1 MYFHDE
7 HFLYYKKHKSRA
19 DIACSKCG
27 GVTTA
32 RWKSSGVYEEQ
43 FEKHIAE
50 PREGEFGTC
59 PMCGAR
65 GQYKCKGKVKSSIRK
80 TRYLF
85 LGQKYKDNGFVM
97 RYIQVRKEWSLG
109 FIAGENGNEMYN
121 AYEKLS
127 GVELARAYFEPGK
140 KVQVDYN
147 KHDPYVGR
155 DFWDDCNLYGLSSIR
170 INSGPILPE
179 TYDEMTG
186 TMFQYSA
193 MKEYTDSL
201 MSACNPVEYLECY
214 MRTPQLEMLVKMH
227 LIGVAEKLIKCQ
239 YGIIEDETATR
250 PDEFLGIRKEKLKLL
265 IKEKGDIGLLRV
277 LQMEKRLM
285 ENWTDE
291 QVQQLAET
299 GLTYAEVALAKK
311 YMTLQ
316 KFLNRIKKYACC
328 DYGGCSQS
336 ASRIRHTASIYAD
349 YLSMREDRGY
359 DLTNTVY
366 QFPHNLNEA
375 HEKMVEEVNK
385 EELDKHLKD
394 VAARFPNI
402 RHSYRKLRNKYYY
415 EDDTYIIRPA
425 KSAEEI
431 VTEGRVLHHCVGGD
445 NYLRKHDRGET
456 YILFLRFKDTPNM
469 QYITVEIEAKTP
481 NILQWYGAHDK
492 KPDQKNIQK
501 WLNAY
506 LRMLVTGT
514 LRTAGMVA
522 ATTAD
527 MPVMATA

>member
-1 MYFHDE
+1 
-7 HFLYYKKHKSRA
+7 
-19 DIACSKCG
+19 
-27 GVTTA
+27 
-32 RWKSSGVYEEQ
+32 
-43 FEKHIAE
+43 
-50 PREGEFGTC
+50 
-59 PMCGAR
+59 
-65 GQYKCKGKVKSSIRK
+65 
-80 TRYLF
+80 
-85 LGQKYKDNGFVM
+85 
-97 RYIQVRKEWSLG
+97 
-109 FIAGENGNEMYN
+109 
-121 AYEKLS
+121 
-127 GVELARAYFEPGK
+127 
-140 KVQVDYN
+140 
-147 KHDPYVGR
+147 
-155 DFWDDCNLYGLSSIR
+155 
-170 INSGPILPE
+170 
-179 TYDEMTG
+179 
-186 TMFQYSA
+186 

-201 MSACNPVEYLECY
+201 MSVCNPVEYLECY

-366 QFPHNLNEA
+366 QFPHDLDEA

-385 EELDKHLKD
+385 EKLDKHQKD

-506 LRMLVTGT
+506 IRMLVTGT